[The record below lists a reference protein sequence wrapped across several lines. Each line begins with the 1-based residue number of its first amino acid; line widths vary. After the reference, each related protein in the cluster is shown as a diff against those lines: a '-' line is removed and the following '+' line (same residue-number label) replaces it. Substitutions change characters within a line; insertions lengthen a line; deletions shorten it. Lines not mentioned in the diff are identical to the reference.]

1 MEIFE
6 TINQFIDNLINV
18 LGSAGAILGCLF
30 ILVESILPVLP
41 LSVFITLN
49 FMTFGNLLGFII
61 SWVCTIMGCMLSFYI
76 FKNGLS
82 IRLYNKFK
90 NNKKLVKVMSS
101 IEKMSFRKLVVLIAI
116 PFTPAFLVNIA
127 AGISRIDTK
136 KFFWAIVIGKISLVY
151 FWGYIGVSLID
162 SISNPIILVKVFC
175 IVILMYAISFVFS
188 KKTNVR

>member
-61 SWVCTIMGCMLSFYI
+61 SWICTIMGCMLSFYI

-162 SISNPIILVKVFC
+162 SISNPIILVKVFS

>member
-61 SWVCTIMGCMLSFYI
+61 SWICTIIGCMLSFYI

-82 IRLYNKFK
+82 IKLYNKFK

-162 SISNPIILVKVFC
+162 SISNPIILVKVFS

>member
-1 MEIFE
+1 MGIFE
-6 TINQFIDNLINV
+6 TINELVNNLINM
-18 LGSAGAILGCLF
+18 LGSAGAILGCVF

-49 FMTFGNLLGFII
+49 FMTFGNILGFLI
-61 SWVCTIMGCMLSFYI
+61 SWVCTIIGCMLSFCI

-82 IRLYNKFK
+82 LRLYNKFK
-90 NNKKLVKVMSS
+90 DSPKLTKIMTSLENMSL
-101 IEKMSFRKLVVLIAI
+101 KNLVLLIAI

-127 AGISRIDTK
+127 AGISRMDTK
-136 KFFWAIVIGKISLVY
+136 KFFFAIAIGKISLVY

-162 SISNPIILVKVFC
+162 SITNP
-175 IVILMYAISFVFS
+175 VILIKVIIIVLVVYLISFVFS

>member
-162 SISNPIILVKVFC
+162 SISNPIILVKVFS